1 MVEAQHSRSSE
12 VVCSA
17 VGEMRDGW
25 YGGADET
32 VDTALDST
40 LPLSAQI
47 GEWDG
52 EDDSL
57 LLGGALVVES

>member
-1 MVEAQHSRSSE
+1 
-12 VVCSA
+12 VCSA